1 MKLQWKYYVMKKAVT
16 LENRDYYRNPVIKFK
31 PENYAKKAKS
41 KKQLFKHP
49 WFGHWFDQRFGHWA
63 RNIWSVSSISISQTI
78 YYYIYSVVIK

>member
-1 MKLQWKYYVMKKAVT
+1 MKKAVA

-49 WFGHWFDQRFGHWA
+49 
-63 RNIWSVSSISISQTI
+63 
-78 YYYIYSVVIK
+78 